1 MTISD
6 SNTNHFDV
14 AEFERNR
21 ELWTSKNIQHYKMI
35 IGAEGFMINFPEEV
49 LIEVRGRRAGPIKS
63 LSKTGKNFT
72 DVYKDYDTVENL
84 FSFVD
89 SQRKRGAK
97 YLQVTYDA
105 GFGYPAR
112 IEVDQDGHRGNDDEL
127 LLEVKDFEIVGI
139 MR

>member
-35 IGAEGFMINFPEEV
+35 IGAEGFMMNFPEEV
-49 LIEVRGRRAGPIKS
+49 LIEVRTQRATSIKS
-63 LSKTGKNFT
+63 LSKTGKNAT
-72 DVYKDYDTVENL
+72 DTYRGYNTVEKL

-89 SQRKRGAK
+89 SQRKRGTK
-97 YLQVTYDA
+97 NLWVTYDT
-105 GFGYPAR
+105 GYGYPTR
-112 IEVDQDGHRGNDDEL
+112 IEVDQDGHYGNDDEL
-127 LLEVKDFEIVGI
+127 LLEVKVS
-139 MR
+139 RLSA